1 MHNEDQ
7 IAPDVDGLAGWR
19 EALGRRL
26 RRVREALGE
35 SQVTFA
41 ARLGVT
47 KLSVLKYEAG
57 KTSPTADLLQHLEYS
72 GIDAQ
77 YVAFGARSL
86 STKTARAQFAAV
98 YAWVLREGRI
108 RSIKLSDEQA
118 MEVAWYVFTRLS
130 EVGDEQAPDVEIL
143 QEAVQRAL
151 ADI

>member
-1 MHNEDQ
+1 MHKEDQ
-7 IAPDVDGLAGWR
+7 ISPDVDGLAGWR

-26 RRVREALGE
+26 RRVREGLGE
-35 SQVTFA
+35 SQVAFA

-57 KTSPTADLLQHLEYS
+57 KTSPTADLLQHLEHS
-72 GIDAQ
+72 GVDAQ
-77 YVAFGARSL
+77 YIAFGTRSL
-86 STKTARAQFAAV
+86 STKLARSQFAAV
-98 YAWVLREGRI
+98 YAWVQREGRI
-108 RSIKLSDEQA
+108 RSIKLADEKA

-130 EVGDEQAPDVEIL
+130 EAADEQAPEVQVL

>member
-1 MHNEDQ
+1 MHNKDQ
-7 IAPDVDGLAGWR
+7 IVPDAESLANWR

-26 RRVREALGE
+26 RRAREALGE
-35 SQVTFA
+35 SQATFA

-57 KTSPTADLLQHLEYS
+57 KTSPTSDLLLHLEYS

-86 STKTARAQFAAV
+86 STKTARAQFTAV
-98 YAWVLREGRI
+98 HAWVLREGRI
-108 RSIKLSDEQA
+108 RSIKLGDEQA

-130 EVGDEQAPDVEIL
+130 EVGDEQAPDAQVL